1 MSNHLIRRIIILAA
15 LSVFGILFIQTYW
28 LINTWDLKE
37 EEFHNSVSIS
47 LRKVAENIA
56 SFNET
61 ELPKQEL
68 IQRRASNF
76 YAVNINSAIDANVL
90 EDFLLQEFQNRSL
103 YTDFEYAVY
112 DCSSNELVYGNYCKL
127 GEEEKTIERSE
138 DLPTFQDL
146 IYYFV
151 VKFPS
156 KQSYILTDIWVSVM
170 LSIMALLAS
179 LFFIYSAWII
189 LKQKRNSEM
198 QKEFINTMTHEFKT
212 PLSSIKIAAD
222 VFLKNDQIKND
233 SRLHQYAEIIK
244 VQTSKLNDQVEKVLN
259 IARIEEKSV
268 KIKKE
273 EIDLKS
279 ALDRIAKTELGK
291 FNVSD
296 ISLLYHAPSADIK
309 IQADPLHF
317 NNIIT
322 NILDN
327 ALKYSEAGDQVTLS
341 YLDKDYTHQ
350 IKVSDTG
357 IGIAPEHLKRIFD
370 KFYRVSTGNIHNV
383 KGFGLGLFYV
393 KNICSAHQ
401 WNIHAESKLN
411 IGTTITIT
419 IPK

>member
-1 MSNHLIRRIIILAA
+1 MSNHLIRRIILLAG
-15 LSVFGILFIQTYW
+15 LSVFGILFIQTNW

-37 EEFHNSVSIS
+37 EEFHNSASIS
-47 LRKVAENIA
+47 LRKVAEKIA
-56 SFNET
+56 AFNDT

-127 GEEEKTIERSE
+127 GEEDKTIERSE

-156 KQSYILTDIWVSVM
+156 KQSYILTDIWVSVL

-222 VFLKNDQIKND
+222 VFLKNDDIKND
-233 SRLHQYAEIIK
+233 SRLKQYAEIIK
-244 VQTSKLNDQVEKVLN
+244 EQTLKLNDQVEKVLN

-273 EIDLKS
+273 EVDLKS
-279 ALDRIAKTELGK
+279 CLDRIAQTELGK
-291 FNVSD
+291 FNASD
-296 ISLLYHAPSADIK
+296 ISLRYTAPSPDIK

-341 YLDKDYTHQ
+341 YHKQEQAHQ
-350 IKVSDTG
+350 VRISDTG

-401 WNIHAESKLN
+401 WQIQAASKPN